1 MTKLPNN
8 NCCDQAAPAPAS
20 GSGLS
25 RDFLTERII
34 AMLAG
39 ASSKQLDLIYRFA
52 KALSLNNRL

>member
-39 ASSKQLDLIYRFA
+39 ATDRQLDFIYWMLFWG
-52 KALSLNNRL
+52 K